1 MERGT
6 APRSRWA
13 RIAAFISSRC
23 DSSSTEFRVRRRERA
38 SFRTLAVMCF
48 DLDSEPPI
56 PRISGAAVSHD
67 DLVLESEDGNKFA
80 AFRALPEEVLQL
92 STGVVI
98 LPDVRGLY
106 RFYEELALR
115 FAERGH
121 AAIAF
126 DYFGRTAGVDKR
138 PDDWDYMPLV
148 QQLTHEQVQADVGA
162 CVSDLRALGCTA
174 IFTVGFCFGGSGSW
188 AAAAWGH
195 GLAGAVG
202 FYGRPGRMIE
212 LVPKLDAPILALQGG
227 ADQAIPHEDNV
238 EFEQALT
245 ESGKDYELVEFEGAP
260 HSFFDRK
267 QEEFQAASDE
277 AWQRTLDFIEAHS

>member
-1 MERGT
+1 
-6 APRSRWA
+6 
-13 RIAAFISSRC
+13 
-23 DSSSTEFRVRRRERA
+23 
-38 SFRTLAVMCF
+38 MCF

-121 AAIAF
+121 AAVAF

-148 QQLTHEQVQADVGA
+148 QQLTHAQVQADVGA
-162 CVSDLRALGCTA
+162 CVADLRALGCTA

-195 GLAGAVG
+195 GLNGAVG
-202 FYGRPGRMIE
+202 FYGRPSRMIE
-212 LVPKLDAPILALQGG
+212 LVPQLEAPILALQGG

-238 EFEQALT
+238 AFEEALG
-245 ESGKDYELVEFEGAP
+245 EAGKEYELIEFEGAP

-267 QEEFQAASDE
+267 QEEFQTASDE
-277 AWQRTLDFIEAHS
+277 AWGRTLDFIEAHR

>member
-1 MERGT
+1 
-6 APRSRWA
+6 
-13 RIAAFISSRC
+13 
-23 DSSSTEFRVRRRERA
+23 
-38 SFRTLAVMCF
+38 MCF
-48 DLDSEPPI
+48 DLDSEPPV

-67 DLVLESEDGNKFA
+67 DLVLEAEDGNRFA
-80 AFRALPEEVLQL
+80 AFRALPEGDM

-148 QQLTHEQVQADVGA
+148 QQLTHEQVQSDVGA
-162 CVSDLRALGCTA
+162 CVRDLRALGCSA
-174 IFTVGFCFGGSGSW
+174 IFSVGFCFGGSSSW
-188 AAAAWGH
+188 AAAASGH

-202 FYGRPGRMIE
+202 FYGRPSRMLE
-212 LVPKLDAPILALQGG
+212 LVSRLEAPILALQGG
-227 ADQAIPHEDNV
+227 ADQAISHEDNL
-238 EFEQALT
+238 EFERALG
-245 ESGKDYELVEFEGAP
+245 EAGKEYELIEYDGAP

-267 QEEFQAASDE
+267 QEEFQAASDD
-277 AWQRTLDFIEAHS
+277 AWRRTLEFVGAHS

>member
-1 MERGT
+1 
-6 APRSRWA
+6 
-13 RIAAFISSRC
+13 
-23 DSSSTEFRVRRRERA
+23 
-38 SFRTLAVMCF
+38 MCF
-48 DLDSEPPI
+48 DVDSEPPI

-67 DLVLESEDGNKFA
+67 DLVLESADGNRFA
-80 AFRALPEEVLQL
+80 AFRAVPDGDV

-148 QQLTHEQVQADVGA
+148 QQLTQEQVQADVAA
-162 CVSDLRALGCTA
+162 CVGDLRALGCDP

-188 AAAAWGH
+188 AAAASGH
-195 GLAGAVG
+195 GIAGAVG
-202 FYGRPGRMIE
+202 FYGRPSRMIE
-212 LVPKLDAPILALQGG
+212 LVPRLEVPILALQGG

-238 EFEQALT
+238 AFEQALRDA
-245 ESGKDYELVEFEGAP
+245 GKDYELVEFDGAP

-267 QEEFQAASDE
+267 QEEFQAASDD
-277 AWQRTLDFIEAHS
+277 AWQRTLDFIDEHS